1 MKRIPT
7 FEIFITFLSYS
18 LSAALFMNDTLF
30 NTAKGFESMENVG
43 KEWVFALV
51 FFIAA
56 TVKVVGILFD
66 IKPLRVVGLFMS
78 FIIYLSVGILML
90 LSGSV
95 FLPVMLGVTTFSCGL
110 SIMTDVKYTKL

>member
-1 MKRIPT
+1 
-7 FEIFITFLSYS
+7 
-18 LSAALFMNDTLF
+18 MNDSLF
-30 NTAKGFESMENVG
+30 NTSKGFESMENVG
-43 KEWVFALV
+43 KEWMFALV

-56 TVKVVGILFD
+56 TVKVIGILFD
-66 IKPLRVVGLFMS
+66 IKPLRVLGLFMS

>member
-18 LSAALFMNDTLF
+18 LCLALFVNDTLF
-30 NTAKGFESMENVG
+30 ETNESWESMSNVG
-43 KEWVFALV
+43 EEWVFALT

-56 TVKVVGILFD
+56 TVKVIGILFD
-66 IKPLRVVGLFMS
+66 IKSLRIFGLFLS

-90 LSGSV
+90 LAGSI
-95 FLPVMLGVTTFSCGL
+95 FLPIMLGVTTFSCAMSAL
-110 SIMTDVKYTKL
+110 TDVKYTKL